1 MKMLK
6 IKLASLLLLNLTL
19 LSAPAGAAG
28 ICRTDT
34 DTLLRV
40 HASRGFIYRSI
51 RLPPPPMHVDE
62 EYLVTRGGFSL
73 VIRTERE
80 LCCDQTVTRTVAD
93 GLAKPAQVA
102 ALTAALT
109 AHHVGQQTSC
119 VAENDLSGPG
129 GVRVLGTYEVSW
141 YAPDGSENSFQI
153 VYADP
158 GDSSLPPCGPDAAP
172 FIDATVRTFADA
184 FAAVPGH
191 QVCKP

>member
-1 MKMLK
+1 MK
-6 IKLASLLLLNLTL
+6 IKLASLLLLTLTL
-19 LSAPAGAAG
+19 LCAPARAAG

-40 HASRGFIYRSI
+40 HASRDYIFRSI
-51 RLPPPPMHVDE
+51 RLPPPPVHVDE
-62 EYLVTRGGFSL
+62 EYVVTRGGFSL

-80 LCCDQTVTRTVAD
+80 LCCAQTVTRTVAD

-102 ALTAALT
+102 ALSAALT
-109 AHHVGQQTSC
+109 AHHIGQQTSC

-129 GVRVLGTYEVSW
+129 GVRVLGSYEVSW
-141 YAPDGSENSFQI
+141 YAADGSETSFQI

-158 GDSSLPPCGPDAAP
+158 GDSSLPACGPDAAS
-172 FIDATVRTFADA
+172 FVDATVRAFADA
-184 FAAVPGH
+184 FAAVPSH